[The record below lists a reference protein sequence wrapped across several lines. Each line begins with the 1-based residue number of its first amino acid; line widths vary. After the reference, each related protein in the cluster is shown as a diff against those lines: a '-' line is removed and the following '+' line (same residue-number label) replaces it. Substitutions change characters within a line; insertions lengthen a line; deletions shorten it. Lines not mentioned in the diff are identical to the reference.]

1 MSHKLKAFSQPAR
14 FADLAEAVQHC
25 NLCPR
30 LADRYKVLSTKNGN
44 IDSAVMFVAEA
55 PGRLGADRTGIPL
68 YGDQS
73 GNNFEKLL
81 GAIGWKREQVFITN
95 ALLCNPRQENG
106 NNCTPTTEELA
117 NCSLY
122 LEMTLSVVN
131 PSVVVALGA
140 TALKALEQI
149 SPHRLTL
156 KDSVGQPTTWASR
169 LLVPMYHPGPR
180 ALVHRG
186 FAKQTSDFQ
195 RLAKLV
201 HPTKGLVKTK
211 ARKTPKVQPFS
222 LERVTRFQHLACL
235 LVQELGRITY
245 FKLTKLLYL
254 IDLAA
259 IDALGRSVTGEIF
272 IRQPDGPWPPAL
284 QKELPALDGMEVLIS
299 HRRRVPMIEPGRSP
313 RFEPVIDEEFLGLVS
328 EILGKYGGLSNA
340 EIKTVAY
347 KTTPMRYVLSQEREG
362 RNMRSFAIIYR
373 DKAAPDTDKS

>member
-1 MSHKLKAFSQPAR
+1 MSHALESFSKPAR
-14 FADLAEAVQHC
+14 FADLTEAVQHC

-30 LADRYKVLSTKNGN
+30 LADRYKVLSSKNGN
-44 IDSAVMFVAEA
+44 VDSAVLFVAEA

-81 GAIGWKREQVFITN
+81 GTIGWKREQVFITN

-106 NNCTPTTEELA
+106 NNCTPTNEEIG

-122 LEMTLSVVN
+122 LEMTLNVIN
-131 PSVVVALGA
+131 PRVVVALGA

-149 SPHRLTL
+149 APHRLTL
-156 KDSVGQPTTWASR
+156 KDSVGQPTPWAGR

-201 HPTKGLVKTK
+201 HPIKGLVKTK
-211 ARKTPKVQPFS
+211 ARKAGKVQPFS
-222 LERVTRFQHLACL
+222 LERLTPFQHLACL
-235 LVQELGRITY
+235 LVHELGRITY

-259 IDALGRSVTGEIF
+259 IDTLGRSVTGEIY

-284 QKELPALDGMEVLIS
+284 QKQVPPLDGMELLIS
-299 HRRRVPMIEPGRSP
+299 HRRKVPMVEPGRSP
-313 RFEPVIDEEFLGLVS
+313 RFEPVIDEELLEIVS
-328 EILGKYGGLSNA
+328 EVVGKYGSLSNS

-347 KTTPMRYVLSQEREG
+347 KTKPMRFVLSQEREG
-362 RNMRSFAIIYR
+362 RNMRSFPIIYK
-373 DKAAPDTDKS
+373 DKSAPDTDKS